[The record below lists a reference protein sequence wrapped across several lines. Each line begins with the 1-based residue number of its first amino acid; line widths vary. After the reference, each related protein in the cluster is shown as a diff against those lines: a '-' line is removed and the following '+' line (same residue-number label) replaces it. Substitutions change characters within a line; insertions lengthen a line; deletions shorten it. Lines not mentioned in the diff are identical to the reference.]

1 MDSIKPLS
9 MEDSELLARSQLL
22 SELANSKGYQEVL
35 KPFLEGKIKTGF
47 IDPRKF
53 KTDEEYAFAC
63 KVAWGWAQ
71 AADDILKFIEEAKAQ
86 AEYLKQ
92 KERGEIVDKFS
103 IGK

>member
-1 MDSIKPLS
+1 M
-9 MEDSELLARSQLL
+9 
-22 SELANSKGYQEVL
+22 L
-35 KPFLEGKIKTGF
+35 KPYLEGKIKTSF

-53 KTDEEYAFAC
+53 KSDEDYSFAC

-71 AADDILKFIEEAKAQ
+71 ASDEILRFIDEAKDR
-86 AEYLKQ
+86 AEYLKK